1 MVENLSQH
9 IENLLVRHD
18 YVVVPDLGGFVI
30 QHQSAKVF
38 NDLITA
44 PRSTIGFNQL
54 MQHGDGLLAIEIS
67 RSEQI
72 SYRQAMNFVQNEV
85 ETLKSDLK
93 FEEQIQM
100 GSIGYLKL
108 NDAGN
113 ILFLPDKKVD
123 FLPQNFGLDDLF
135 VSAKELKTGV
145 KRREITIQ
153 LPSRRIYKY
162 AAVVLLMLG
171 LFLVSEKVSDVR
183 VSDYASL
190 IPKMTDKTVD
200 KRVEVKTISI
210 LSETEPQVEKAI
222 PEIIKDYH
230 VIVASLATK
239 ESAVTFCNELIAS
252 DFKEAHVLEPIKT
265 YRIAIKSFSDKD
277 EAIQYM
283 ENLRKSDLKFE
294 TAWVL
299 CN

>member
-72 SYRQAMNFVQNEV
+72 SYRQAMNFVQNKV
-85 ETLKSDLK
+85 EMLKSDLK